1 MKKIGFIGYGNM
13 GRVILDGFLLSGVL
27 KPHEVI
33 VSTRTRSKLN
43 DLKKTYPEIEITY
56 DNRSVILKSNLLFL
70 FIGTSDVKG
79 VLKEISEFA
88 SENTHIVY
96 ISAALT
102 IDNVYGIFNG
112 KITKVMPSLTSKV
125 FEGVTLI
132 CHNFDVTRA
141 EAKYINILFNSIG
154 EVKIIDEQDF
164 DVGAEITS
172 CAPAFISRI
181 CMEFAKTAS
190 RNSGFSIEE
199 TEDMVIKTLYGTSK
213 LLYEKNMG
221 FDKLI
226 SSVATKGGITEEG
239 LKVLDEEIPKV
250 FNELFCTTIKKHEII
265 KRELKQLY

>member
-1 MKKIGFIGYGNM
+1 M

-56 DNRSVILKSNLLFL
+56 DNSSIVLKSNLLFL

-79 VLKEISEFA
+79 VLEEINELI

-102 IDNVYGIFNG
+102 MENVYGIFNG
-112 KITKVMPSLTSKV
+112 KITKFMPSLTSQV

-132 CHNFDVTRA
+132 CHNSAVTTA
-141 EAKYINILFNSIG
+141 EAKYINTLFKAIG
-154 EVKIIDEQDF
+154 EFKIIDEQDF
-164 DVGAEITS
+164 DVGVEITS

-190 RNSGFSIEE
+190 RNSGFSMEE
-199 TEDMVIKTLYGTSK
+199 TEDMVMKTLYGTSK

-239 LKVLDEEIPKV
+239 LKVLDEEIPKI
-250 FNELFCTTIKKHEII
+250 F
-265 KRELKQLY
+265 Q

>member
-13 GRVILDGFLLSGVL
+13 GRVILDGFLLSRVL
-27 KPHEVI
+27 KPYEVV

-43 DLKKTYPEIEITY
+43 DLKETYPEIEIAY
-56 DNRSVILKSNLLFL
+56 DNRSIVSKSDLLFL
-70 FIGTSDVKG
+70 FIGTSDVKD
-79 VLKEISEFA
+79 VLEEINELV

-102 IDNVYGIFNG
+102 MENVYGVFNG

-125 FEGVTLI
+125 FEGITLI
-132 CHNFDVTRA
+132 CHNSAVTTA
-141 EAKYINILFNSIG
+141 EAKYINTLFNSIG
-154 EVKIIDEQDF
+154 EVKIIDEKDF

-172 CAPAFISRI
+172 CAPAFISKI

-190 RNSGFSIEE
+190 RNSGFSIKE

-221 FDKLI
+221 FDELI

-239 LKVLDEEIPKV
+239 IKVLDEEITKI
-250 FNELFCTTIKKHEII
+250 FDELF
-265 KRELKQLY
+265 L